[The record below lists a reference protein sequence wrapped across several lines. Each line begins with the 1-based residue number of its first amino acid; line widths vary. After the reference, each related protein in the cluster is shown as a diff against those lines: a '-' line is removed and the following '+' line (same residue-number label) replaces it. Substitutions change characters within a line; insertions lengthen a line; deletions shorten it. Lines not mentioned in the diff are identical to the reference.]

1 MPVMDD
7 TAPLNPSA
15 LSRQQILDATARCL
29 REDGYDACTIRR
41 IAGRLDCAVGSIYRY
56 YRDKRDLL
64 YTVAQAA
71 LEPAAALV
79 EAGGSVEV
87 SARLYYDL
95 VAAEP
100 SLYPL
105 MFWLAAVGEGTSAAQ
120 APHALAGTDALPRV
134 VRRIIT
140 GWSHRLGD
148 GDLATRCWLM
158 VHGCVTLGVSAA
170 ATLEKV
176 NDQLG
181 HRAASGNGKS
191 GASNGP
197 GNDAG
202 NSDIG
207 VAGSLKLPPPPI
219 VTRAAALHA
228 ATHDNGDEP
237 RPLRPALGIFSD
249 HGEDQ
254 TPVDVDGEQT
264 NRKSKDEPSSRRE
277 ASRSAREA
285 VQEEKTSGAQAM
297 PDDVVL
303 L

>member
-7 TAPLNPSA
+7 TAPLNSSA

-64 YTVAQAA
+64 FTVTQAA

-87 SARLYYDL
+87 SARLYHDL
-95 VAAEP
+95 VAADP
-100 SLYPL
+100 SLYRL
-105 MFWLAAVGEGTSAAQ
+105 MFWLAAVGDG
-120 APHALAGTDALPRV
+120 PIALSGADALPRV
-134 VRRIIT
+134 IRRIIT

-148 GDLATRCWLM
+148 GDLATRCWLI
-158 VHGCVTLGVSAA
+158 VHGCVTLGISVD
-170 ATLEKV
+170 ATLGKV
-176 NDQLG
+176 SEELG
-181 HRAASGNGKS
+181 HRAIGGNG
-191 GASNGP
+191 GNG
-197 GNDAG
+197 GNGD
-202 NSDIG
+202 SF
-207 VAGSLKLPPPPI
+207 VFPPI

-228 ATHDNGDEP
+228 ATHPNGDEP

-249 HGEDQ
+249 NGEDEALAKEAD
-254 TPVDVDGEQT
+254 P
-264 NRKSKDEPSSRRE
+264 PSADSTSNPGPAVESRRS
-277 ASRSAREA
+277 SRSAA
-285 VQEEKTSGAQAM
+285 AAQSQDHVIANSGAQAM